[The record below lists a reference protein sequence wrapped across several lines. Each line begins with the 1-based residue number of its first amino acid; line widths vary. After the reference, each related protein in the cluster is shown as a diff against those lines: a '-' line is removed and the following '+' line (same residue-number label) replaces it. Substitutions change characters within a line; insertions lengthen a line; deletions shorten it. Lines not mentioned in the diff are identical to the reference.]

1 MLFLLTY
8 RNSVWYNHTI
18 VGDMYTLDSQFL
30 AIDTA
35 SRKPIYEQLADG
47 LKALIARGDLREG
60 VTLPPVR
67 QLAADLGVNLNT
79 VAVAYRQ
86 LQDEGLITIRHGSG
100 AVVSSRVTATLT
112 EEDLRKPL
120 RSALTQLVLS
130 GMPTTRIM
138 RMVTAELRFLTN
150 GAK

>member
-8 RNSVWYNHTI
+8 LNSVWYNHTI

-86 LQDEGLITIRHGSG
+86 LQDEGLITVRHGSG
-100 AVVSSRVTATLT
+100 AVVSSRVTATQT

-138 RMVTAELRFLTN
+138 RMVTPN
-150 GAK
+150 CVS

>member
-1 MLFLLTY
+1 M
-8 RNSVWYNHTI
+8 HTLN
-18 VGDMYTLDSQFL
+18 GQFL

-86 LQDEGLITIRHGSG
+86 LQDEGLITVRHGSG
-100 AVVSSRVTATLT
+100 AVVSSRTLAAQT

-130 GMPTTRIM
+130 GMPVSRIM
-138 RMVTAELRFLTN
+138 RMVAGELRFLTK

>member
-1 MLFLLTY
+1 MHTLKTPVLT
-8 RNSVWYNHTI
+8 
-18 VGDMYTLDSQFL
+18 
-30 AIDTA
+30 IDPG

-47 LKALIARGDLREG
+47 LKALIARGELREG

-86 LQDEGLITIRHGSG
+86 LQDEGLITVRHGSG
-100 AVVSSRVTATLT
+100 AVVSSRTTT
-112 EEDLRKPL
+112 EQSEEELRKPL
-120 RSALTQLVLS
+120 RNALTQLVLS
-130 GMPTTRIM
+130 GMPAVRIM
-138 RMVTAELRFLTN
+138 RVVTEELRFLTK

>member
-1 MLFLLTY
+1 M
-8 RNSVWYNHTI
+8 H
-18 VGDMYTLDSQFL
+18 TLDPRFL
-30 AIDTA
+30 TIDTA

-47 LKALIARGDLREG
+47 LKALIARGDLQEG

-86 LQDEGLITIRHGSG
+86 LQSEGLITVRHGSG
-100 AVVSSRVTATLT
+100 AVVLSRTAVVQK

-130 GMPTTRIM
+130 GMPEVRIM
-138 RMVTAELRFLTN
+138 RMVSDELRFLTK

>member
-1 MLFLLTY
+1 M
-8 RNSVWYNHTI
+8 HTF
-18 VGDMYTLDSQFL
+18 DTQCL

-35 SRKPIYEQLADG
+35 SRRPIYEQLTDG
-47 LKALIARGDLREG
+47 LKSLIARGDLREG

-86 LQDEGLITIRHGSG
+86 LQDEGLIRVPHGSG
-100 AVVSSRVTATLT
+100 AVVSSSTTAAQT
-112 EEDLRKPL
+112 EESLRKSL

-130 GMPTTRIM
+130 GMSASRIM
-138 RMVTAELRFLTN
+138 RMVTTELRFLSK
-150 GAK
+150 GARQ

>member
-1 MLFLLTY
+1 M
-8 RNSVWYNHTI
+8 HTFN
-18 VGDMYTLDSQFL
+18 TQFL
-30 AIDTA
+30 TIDTA

-47 LKALIARGDLREG
+47 LKALIARGELREG

-79 VAVAYRQ
+79 VAVAYRL
-86 LQDEGLITIRHGSG
+86 LQDEGLITVRHGSG
-100 AVVSSRVTATLT
+100 AVVSSRTTAPQT

-120 RSALTQLVLS
+120 RSALTQLLLS
-130 GMPTTRIM
+130 GMPTPRIL
-138 RMVTAELRFLTN
+138 RIVTAELRFLTK